1 MVERLGIYDTWRLV
15 RVSIDFAATGRF
27 KVVPAIVALR
37 PVSFRMRRSPRL
49 LFRIALIPS
58 FRRQVKRLFPDSHEK
73 SESNARSCG
82 LPARQDTKTVDQ
94 GLGGLDIPKLRLNF
108 DEVPVVFVS
117 RVGGKRR
124 FRRLELLM

>member
-1 MVERLGIYDTWRLV
+1 MKKANQMLE
-15 RVSIDFAATGRF
+15 AAGC
-27 KVVPAIVALR
+27 P
-37 PVSFRMRRSPRL
+37 P
-49 LFRIALIPS
+49 
-58 FRRQVKRLFPDSHEK
+58 
-73 SESNARSCG
+73 
-82 LPARQDTKTVDQ
+82 RQDTKTVDQ